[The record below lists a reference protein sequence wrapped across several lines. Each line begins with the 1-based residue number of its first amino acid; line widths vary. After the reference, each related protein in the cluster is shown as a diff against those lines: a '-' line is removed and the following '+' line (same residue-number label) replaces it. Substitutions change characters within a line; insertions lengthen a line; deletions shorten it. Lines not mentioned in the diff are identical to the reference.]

1 MAQYRADMIN
11 DKHRQHREMSNTETT
26 HQL

>member
-11 DKHRQHREMSNTETT
+11 D
-26 HQL
+26 